1 MPEILCSL
9 VLGPFEE
16 PTECVSKVAAGTLLS
31 CSTSLLDLELGD
43 ATGCLAGF
51 LGFCGLDFLIPVCL
65 LELVLGAFEEPLS
78 CVSEVTWG
86 TILSCSAD
94 SSVEIVELDAI
105 GCWRNI
111 PGTTTILLLGSN
123 KPLFSCCS
131 LSVVSNFF
139 LLSISELDWR
149 SFSLSSTSFSSRF

>member
-31 CSTSLLDLELGD
+31 CSTSLFDLVLGD
-43 ATGCLAGF
+43 ATGFLAGF

-123 KPLFSCCS
+123 KPPFSCCS
-131 LSVVSNFF
+131 LSVVSNFS